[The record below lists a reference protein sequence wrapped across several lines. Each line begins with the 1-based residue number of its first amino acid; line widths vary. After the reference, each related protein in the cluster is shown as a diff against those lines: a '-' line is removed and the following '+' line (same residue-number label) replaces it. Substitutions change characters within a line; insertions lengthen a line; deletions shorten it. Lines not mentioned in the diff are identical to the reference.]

1 MGGRRLGL
9 VVTANPTIADPPRTA
24 PAAPVPPG
32 VAPLVRV
39 VVPRYWVA
47 LLALAVFLGGIVVW
61 SIFGTLEN
69 RVDGGGALIPG
80 GSVVEMHVPVDS
92 VLQSYAVAVGGQVTK
107 GQTVATVLTPEGA
120 AIALAAPESGQVSAL
135 NASSGEAL
143 QTGEVVAL
151 LASSTAPLEA
161 VGALPAEDTNAVKVG
176 DTVRVTP
183 VGLNSSNLGTIT
195 GTVVSIS
202 TLPVSAAELGATLGS
217 DSLAS
222 ALTGAGPVKAVT
234 VSLQHSHKSGS
245 VYSVSD
251 AQGQS
256 VPLQFG
262 TAVQLQVVT
271 SSQRPIDKVLK

>member
-1 MGGRRLGL
+1 
-9 VVTANPTIADPPRTA
+9 
-24 PAAPVPPG
+24 
-32 VAPLVRV
+32 LVRV

-47 LLALAVFLGGIVVW
+47 LLALGVFLGGIVVW

-69 RVDGGGALIPG
+69 RVDGAGALIPG

-92 VLQSYAVAVGGQVTK
+92 VLQSYAVSVGSQVTK

-120 AIALAAPESGQVSAL
+120 AVSLDAPEAGQVSAL
-135 NASSGEAL
+135 SASSGEAL

-195 GTVVSIS
+195 GTVLSIS

-217 DSLAS
+217 DSLAA
-222 ALTGAGPVKAVT
+222 ALTGAGPVKTVT
-234 VSLQHSHKSGS
+234 VSLQRSHKSGS

-256 VPLQFG
+256 VQLQFG